1 MQTGPVAVCG
11 RDPHNAQ
18 QLQSQLNTGSK
29 RMNDVIRLAGVVLCL
44 GLLVGC
50 AAAVV
55 GGAAAGGY
63 YVGQDER
70 TAGEIAR
77 DAAIT
82 STVNARYIQDDLVK
96 ARKIN
101 VDTHRGVVTLY
112 GKVESQAV
120 ASRAVAIA
128 RGVDGVRQVNSK
140 LTIGE

>member
-1 MQTGPVAVCG
+1 
-11 RDPHNAQ
+11 
-18 QLQSQLNTGSK
+18 
-29 RMNDVIRLAGVVLCL
+29 MNDVIRLAGVVLCL
-44 GLLVGC
+44 GLLGGC

-70 TAGEIAR
+70 TASEIAQ
-77 DAAIT
+77 DATIT
-82 STVNARYIQDDLVK
+82 STVNTRYIRDDLVK
-96 ARKIN
+96 ARHIN

-112 GKVESQAV
+112 GKVPSQAA

-140 LTIGE
+140 LTIGN